1 MARITET
8 AAGKGGVFAGAALL
22 WLVLD
27 RATKAYCEGAYALGQ
42 TSAHDWLIVRFR
54 LIHNTGAA
62 WGAFGD
68 STVLLGA
75 FSLAVC
81 IAIAC
86 AFAFYGRVSGHEANL
101 AETVGLALVFAGGIG
116 NAIDRFAQGFVTD
129 FLDFTFMDFPVF
141 NVADIGVTCGFVL
154 LIIGYLAAVR
164 AQGTFESDRGGDA

>member
-27 RATKAYCEGAYALGQ
+27 RATKAYFEGAYALGQ

-68 STVLLGA
+68 
-75 FSLAVC
+75 
-81 IAIAC
+81 
-86 AFAFYGRVSGHEANL
+86 YGRVSGHEANL

>member
-27 RATKAYCEGAYALGQ
+27 RATKAYFEGAYALGQ

-81 IAIAC
+81 IAIVC
-86 AFAFYGRVSGHEANL
+86 AFAFYGRVSGRNRRARARVRGRHRQCHRS
-101 AETVGLALVFAGGIG
+101 VRPGLRNRLP
-116 NAIDRFAQGFVTD
+116 RFHVHGFPG
-129 FLDFTFMDFPVF
+129 LQ
-141 NVADIGVTCGFVL
+141 CG
-154 LIIGYLAAVR
+154 
-164 AQGTFESDRGGDA
+164 